1 MPTDEQR
8 MREHFEKWA
17 RIDRELDQYIHPEP
31 EGAWRAFRSRDAEVQ
46 ALKEALESVHYR
58 ATRWEV
64 LPTVEAHQSVLR
76 DIGEDARAAL
86 AGGEE
91 GEPE

>member
-8 MREHFEKWA
+8 MREA
-17 RIDRELDQYIHPEP
+17 LAYDSGY
-31 EGAWRAFRSRDAEVQ
+31 RSRDAEVQ
-46 ALKEALESVHYR
+46 ALREALESVHYR